1 METRAHHVLIGLFTV
16 LVVAAALVFALWL
29 GKIDSDKQFDMYD
42 VVFQEAVAGLS
53 KGSTVEFNG
62 IKIGDVHSLRL
73 DTKDPRRVFARI
85 RVDSEAPIRTDTRA
99 RLAPA
104 GITGISTIRLSSGD
118 DPNSTPLRPANGEV
132 PVIVAQPSP
141 LAKLLADGEDV
152 MFNVNELLVQ
162 ARTLFSPENAASIG
176 RTLQHL
182 EQTTGAL
189 AAQREDMGRT
199 LRQLGLAAEQANL
212 ALAEAARM
220 MNSTNRLIDGEG
232 RQTLESAQRAMA
244 SFEQAMHSVDQLLA
258 DNRGQLDSGMR
269 GLADVGPALSELRRT
284 LASLRTITRQLEDR
298 PADYLLGLE
307 PTKEFQP

>member
-1 METRAHHVLIGLFTV
+1 METRAHHVLIGLFTL
-16 LVVAAALVFALWL
+16 LVVGAALVFALWL
-29 GKIDSDKQFDMYD
+29 GKVDSDKQFDMYD

-62 IKIGDVHSLRL
+62 IKIGEVSNLRL
-73 DTKDPRRVFARI
+73 DPKDPRRVLARI
-85 RVDSEAPIRTDTRA
+85 RVDSEAPIRSDTRA

-118 DPNSTPLRPANGEV
+118 DPNSTELSPADGEV
-132 PVIVAQPSP
+132 PVIIAQPSP

-152 MFNVNELLVQ
+152 IFNVNELLIQ
-162 ARTLFSPENAASIG
+162 ARALFSNDNAASVG

-189 AAQREDMGRT
+189 AAQREDMGRA
-199 LRQLGLAAEQANL
+199 LRQLALASEQANA
-212 ALAEAARM
+212 ALAEATKM
-220 MNSTNRLIDGEG
+220 MSATNHLIDTQGK
-232 RQTLESAQRAMA
+232 QTLESAQRSMA
-244 SFEQAMHSVDQLLA
+244 AFEQAMQTVDKLVA

-269 GLADVGPALSELRRT
+269 GIADIGPALTELRRT
-284 LASLRTITRQLEDR
+284 LASLRAITRQLEDR